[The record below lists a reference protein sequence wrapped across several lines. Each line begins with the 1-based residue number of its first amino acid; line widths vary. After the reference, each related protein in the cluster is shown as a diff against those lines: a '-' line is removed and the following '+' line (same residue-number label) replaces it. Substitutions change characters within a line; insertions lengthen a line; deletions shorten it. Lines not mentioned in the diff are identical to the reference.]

1 MGMVFVTGR
10 MVCFSEVA
18 AGFGKE
24 RLPIAG

>member
-10 MVCFSEVA
+10 MVCLGEVA

>member
-1 MGMVFVTGR
+1 MGTVFVTGR
-10 MVCFSEVA
+10 MACFSEVV